1 MNLICYRSR
10 LYVCFCID
18 PCNSNPGRP
27 GRHLKGGRSVA
38 MEVARC
44 MISDNVI
51 KEKHIP
57 NFVNYIYVDG
67 LKAIKPEA
75 VNIIG

>member
-1 MNLICYRSR
+1 
-10 LYVCFCID
+10 
-18 PCNSNPGRP
+18 
-27 GRHLKGGRSVA
+27 
-38 MEVARC
+38 MEVARW

>member
-1 MNLICYRSR
+1 MQ
-10 LYVCFCID
+10 FQ
-18 PCNSNPGRP
+18 PGATRTALEGTP
-27 GRHLKGGRSVA
+27 VGSHG
-38 MEVARC
+38 VARC